1 MPFTERVVAGVEQEA
16 EQGGGQQLYQVAVE
30 VAAEAAVEVHEVE
43 QEEEQHQVEEM
54 QVYKVLLEVISPRL
68 LLLMP
73 LSQCYEYEH
82 AWI

>member
-43 QEEEQHQVEEM
+43 QEEEQ
-54 QVYKVLLEVISPRL
+54 Y
-68 LLLMP
+68 
-73 LSQCYEYEH
+73 
-82 AWI
+82 